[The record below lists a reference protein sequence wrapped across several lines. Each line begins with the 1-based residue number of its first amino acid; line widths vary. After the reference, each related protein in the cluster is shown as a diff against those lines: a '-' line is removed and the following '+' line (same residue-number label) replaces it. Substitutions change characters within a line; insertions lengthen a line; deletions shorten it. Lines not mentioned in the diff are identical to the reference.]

1 MVASFHD
8 VPGNHIAQHG
18 VPTHAAATAT
28 ELVTIFRAP
37 FDCKIV
43 SVEIIPDAAI
53 TGADTN
59 ETNVNLINAGTGGAG
74 TTELANIDFVSGTN
88 GVAGTAIDLYS
99 PTDALALDA
108 GTVLQL
114 QLEKVGTG
122 LALPRFLAIVT
133 YQGA

>member
-18 VPTHAAATAT
+18 VPAHAAATAT

-43 SVEIIPDAAI
+43 SVEVIPDAAI
-53 TGADTN
+53 TGIDTN
-59 ETNVNLINAGTGGAG
+59 ETNVNLINAGTDGAG
-74 TTELANIDFVSGTN
+74 TTELASVDFVTGTN
-88 GVAGTAIDLYS
+88 GVAGTAIQLYA
-99 PTDALALDA
+99 PATALSVTS
-108 GTVLQL
+108 GTILQI
-114 QLEKVGTG
+114 QLEKIGTG

-133 YQGA
+133 YQGN